1 MLFDILTQA
10 FLSSSNSSGAI
21 HVSVPLPLCVVTASR
36 LFNLVD
42 IPKSARTA
50 LTSDDEL
57 FCTKRMFPGLISLW
71 TASKYTY
78 P

>member
-1 MLFDILTQA
+1 MLFNKLTQA
-10 FLSSSNSSGAI
+10 LRSSSNSSGAI
-21 HVSVPLPLCVVTASR
+21 HVSVPLRSSVVTEFR

-57 FCTKRMFPGLISLW
+57 FCTKRMFPGLISL
-71 TASKYTY
+71 
-78 P
+78 